1 MAWPVA
7 IVPVGAVT
15 VATLAWRAKGRLHVT
30 AVVKASFDLRPN
42 GPMTLTSPDPIEPA
56 VGELAPYLGQ
66 TDVVVRSGHAFA
78 VPPRAVAGLSIRVA
92 LVRDWPVIDKKLLVY
107 PRAQMDGS
115 RSPVVVER
123 LSLGGQGPDAGLVVN
138 PADPSRP
145 AVIGALGAGSEER
158 LAVLGGRGAPR
169 LSGQVIEIG
178 DRFPWSYYQTAPPD
192 QRTDHLRGDEWVVLE
207 GMHPQ
212 HARWAS
218 RLPGPQAQ
226 VVVYPPGLAGGAAH
240 AVAMVADTLSIDAD
254 RGRCSVLWR
263 GSFPVRDEAS
273 ARALAL
279 VAGVA
284 IPGRPVAWPSKQD
297 LTQSPV
303 LRAYGLLPTEPAE
316 DEDSMAQTLVVGD
329 KLDQA
334 ALDAMA
340 AKVAAATAGDDLDA
354 TIERLPLEAPR
365 AGLEL
370 TSEGVLGLTEL
381 TESDFL
387 SVEDDDLVDEVTVAL
402 SRQDTEALRSAL
414 GLPAVGKR
422 MLRPAKIVGLP
433 WAEPE
438 GPASAPAIRAAE
450 LEDDAPELEAYT
462 IDSLELTLS
471 ESLEEYGFG
480 SIEELQRAMD
490 ESTAG
495 DGTSSGDPHAQ

>member
-1 MAWPVA
+1 MTVSSAWPVA
-7 IVPVGAVT
+7 IVPIGAVSA
-15 VATLAWRAKGRLHVT
+15 ATLLWRAKGRLHVT
-30 AVVKASFDLRPN
+30 AVVKGTFELSPN
-42 GPMTLTSPDPIEPA
+42 GPMALATPDPIEPA

-66 TDVVVRSGHAFA
+66 TDVVVRRGHAFA
-78 VPPRAVAGLSIRVA
+78 VPPRAVSALSIRVA

-107 PRAQMDGS
+107 TRAQMDGS

-123 LSLGGQGPDAGLVVN
+123 LSLGGDGPDAGLVVN

-145 AVIGALGAGSEER
+145 AVVGALGAGSQAR

-169 LSGQVIEIG
+169 LSGQIVEIE

-218 RLPGPQAQ
+218 RLPGAQAQ

-240 AVAMVADTLSIDAD
+240 AVAMAADTVSIDAD

-284 IPGRPVAWPSKQD
+284 MPGRPIAWPARQQ
-297 LTQSPV
+297 LAQHPI
-303 LRAYGLLPTEPAE
+303 LRAYGLLPSEPAE
-316 DEDSMAQTLVVGD
+316 DEDSMAETLVVGG
-329 KLDQA
+329 KFDQA

-340 AKVAAATAGDDLDA
+340 EQVANASTAQGVEG
-354 TIERLPLEAPR
+354 TTERWGAQGAR

-381 TESDFL
+381 TEGDFIAI
-387 SVEDDDLVDEVTVAL
+387 EDDELVDEVTVAL
-402 SRQDTEALRSAL
+402 SRQDSEALRSAL
-414 GLPAVGKR
+414 GLPVVGKR
-422 MLRPAKIVGLP
+422 MLRPAQIVGLP
-433 WAEPE
+433 WTEPGE
-438 GPASAPAIRAAE
+438 GQARPAAPEA
-450 LEDDAPELEAYT
+450 DDSAPELEAYT

-471 ESLEEYGFG
+471 ESLEEHGFG
-480 SIEELQRAMD
+480 SLADLQRAMD
-490 ESTAG
+490 EETTG
-495 DGTSSGDPHAQ
+495 DDQPSK